1 MTEPEDKYSDFLIL
15 GGSHMLWL
23 SGTHSGQDQR
33 TRIHFFLRS
42 SHSFMSGPEDQGS
55 YVLIVR
61 ALLQDLWGTSSG
73 QDQRTRINFFLF
85 FERQSL
91 IYDRT
96 RGPGLICFDCE
107 ALLQGRTRGPGSN
120 FLIFLKDSHSF
131 MTGPKD
137 QGSYVLIMRHYFRGG
152 PEDQEPDFDFFERQ
166 SLIYDRNR
174 GPGLICFDCEA
185 HLQVRTRGP
194 GSNFLIF
201 CKTVTLL
208 RQDQRTRVWL

>member
-152 PEDQEPDFDFFERQ
+152 PEDQEPDFDF
-166 SLIYDRNR
+166 LW
-174 GPGLICFDCEA
+174 
-185 HLQVRTRGP
+185 
-194 GSNFLIF
+194 
-201 CKTVTLL
+201 KTVTHFW
-208 RQDQRTRVWL
+208 QDQRTRDHIFRLWGTTSGQDQRTRILSFMFLRECNPYM

>member
-1 MTEPEDKYSDFLIL
+1 
-15 GGSHMLWL
+15 ML
-23 SGTHSGQDQR
+23 
-33 TRIHFFLRS
+33 
-42 SHSFMSGPEDQGS
+42 
-55 YVLIVR
+55 
-61 ALLQDLWGTSSG
+61 
-73 QDQRTRINFFLF
+73 N
-85 FERQSL
+85 
-91 IYDRT
+91 
-96 RGPGLICFDCE
+96 
-107 ALLQGRTRGPGSN
+107 
-120 FLIFLKDSHSF
+120 FLKDSHSF
-131 MTGPKD
+131 MTGPED